1 MNFASRFLA
10 MAMLATLAMAPPAPL
25 MGQTPEEWRAPG
37 PAGAGEA
44 HKPEKKS
51 KKSKA
56 KETSQH
62 QSAPQNAP
70 ESEQASTSTSA
81 PVDSQQALQAQPSRP
96 AYRIGTGD
104 KLKVAIYNNEKLSG
118 EYPVGGDGKIGLP
131 MLGRVAVGGLTL
143 DEVTAVL
150 VGRLADGYFLNPN
163 VTVDMAEYRPVY
175 ILGEVQKPG
184 QYPYAEGM
192 TVYRLV
198 AQAGGYSY
206 RANRKK
212 MDVRHDSQH
221 EHALSEIREP
231 DYVQPGDTIIVRQR
245 YF

>member
-1 MNFASRFLA
+1 MKFVSLPIASVLM
-10 MAMLATLAMAPPAPL
+10 MASLVPSLGHGTNAAYAQDPS
-25 MGQTPEEWRAPG
+25 EWRAPG
-37 PAGAGEA
+37 PAG
-44 HKPEKKS
+44 KS
-51 KKSKA
+51 KPVKQEKA
-56 KETSQH
+56 QTLAA
-62 QSAPQNAP
+62 SAPEGATPAP
-70 ESEQASTSTSA
+70 AA
-81 PVDSQQALQAQPSRP
+81 PAQQV
-96 AYRIGTGD
+96 YRIGTGD
-104 KLKVAIYNNEKLSG
+104 KLKVTIYNNEKLSG
-118 EYPVGGDGKIGLP
+118 DYPVGGDGKIGLP

-143 DEVTAVL
+143 DEVSTL
-150 VGRLADGYFLNPN
+150 LIGRLADGYFLNPN

-212 MDVRHDSQH
+212 MDVRPDNAPNSEPRHISDD
-221 EHALSEIREP
+221 AL
-231 DYVQPGDTIIVRQR
+231 VQPGDTVIVRQR